1 MTHNGITYIKNGKK
15 WKYKLTKAYRVGLPN
30 RLHGINIRHEYVR
43 IIGGTMVAKTGYA
56 WDGATCWPD
65 FDSIMRGSLVHDIFY
80 QLIREGLM
88 ARYYRKDADKLLRQ
102 MCLED
107 GMMPFH
113 AWLVY
118 TGVRLFARAKKG
130 KK

>member
-1 MTHNGITYIKNGKK
+1 MTHNGIIYIKNGKK
-15 WKYKLTKAYRVGLPN
+15 WKYRLTKP
-30 RLHGINIRHEYVR
+30 HGISLPDAFDNL
-43 IIGGTMVAKTGYA
+43 IINCPFLIVVSGRLFIQKGYA

-65 FDSIMRGSLVHDIFY
+65 FDSIMRGSLVHDALY
-80 QLIREGLM
+80 QLIRLGYIDPI
-88 ARYYRKDADKLLRQ
+88 RRKDADKLLRQ